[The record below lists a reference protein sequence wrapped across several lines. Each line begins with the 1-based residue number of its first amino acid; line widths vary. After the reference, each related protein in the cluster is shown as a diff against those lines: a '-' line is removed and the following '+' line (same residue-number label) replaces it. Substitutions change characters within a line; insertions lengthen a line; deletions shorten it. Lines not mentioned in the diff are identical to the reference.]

1 MVRMIPNPFHFKPA
15 VLCPAGSDQNLVLE
29 ARSLLGLLDFE
40 FFRTAW
46 RNWYREEPDDRRIEP
61 GFMRFLLNQ
70 QAPNYVRHFARLVL
84 ERAASGRLD
93 LSAFGLEAQDRHV
106 EPVETLK
113 DDFASSS
120 LLVVLGLLLII
131 AF

>member
-1 MVRMIPNPFHFKPA
+1 MIPNPFHSKPA
-15 VLCPAGSDQNLVLE
+15 VLCPADSDQNLVHE
-29 ARSLLGLLDFE
+29 AGSLLGLLDFE

-46 RNWYREEPDDRRIEP
+46 RNWYGEDPDDHRIEP

-70 QAPNYVRHFARLVL
+70 QAPSYVRHFARLVL
-84 ERAASGRLD
+84 EQAASGRLD
-93 LSAFGLEAQDRHV
+93 LAAFGLEAEDRPV